1 MSKQAKLTTKQ
12 RPWLDYF
19 YVTLTVALGVASIA
33 LSQVYRIQGV
43 AFKLIYAL
51 ASIALIGAVFL
62 LSSYGKAVLE
72 FAKLARIEFL
82 KIVWPTQ
89 QEAGRMTVL
98 VVVSVSVLSVILW
111 GLDGLLFSLV
121 RLITG

>member
-1 MSKQAKLTTKQ
+1 MSKQAKLTSKQ

-19 YVTLTVALGVASIA
+19 YVVLAVALGAASVVVN
-33 LSQVYRIQGV
+33 QVYRIQGV

-51 ASIALIGAVFL
+51 VSLTLVAAVFL
-62 LSSYGKAVLE
+62 LSSYGKSVLE

-89 QEAGRMTVL
+89 QEAGRMTIL
-98 VVVSVSVLSVILW
+98 VVVSVLVLSIILW
-111 GLDGLLFSLV
+111 GLDGVLFSLV